1 MQLEA
6 REAVQILQGQ
16 DCAVEVKDDG
26 GFVRGTITP
35 ASAAFKIEA
44 GTHVGVGNRRRVR
57 FIRPLGSTMTLAAL
71 RNASRTVRR
80 VTGAQH
86 QIIAPH
92 WVVEHRR

>member
-16 DCAVEVKDDG
+16 ACAVEVKDDG
-26 GFVRGTITP
+26 GFVRGTVSP
-35 ASAAFKIEA
+35 ATAAFKIEA
-44 GTHVGVGNRRRVR
+44 GTHVGVGNRKRIR

-71 RNASRTVRR
+71 RNGSRTVRR
-80 VTGAQH
+80 ITGSLN

-92 WVVEHRR
+92 WVIEHRR